1 MVLPIVDTKGVVWY
15 NVSQLMPLYNL
26 DWNLVKSR
34 FTIEENCIKA
44 EDFVYIVACARNRY
58 DYVNPK
64 HEDTASCGI
73 CGKILFTN
81 ITHIEY
87 VESSARPLCVFQSHY
102 PIGDQPNPT
111 FFRSRRATRISTT
124 HPTPILHRR
133 MSPSTSVFNRYP
145 VGHPTIFLSSC

>member
-34 FTIEENCIKA
+34 FTLEENCIKA
-44 EDFVYIVACARNRY
+44 EDFVYIVACAKNRY

-73 CGKILFTN
+73 CGKILFPDD
-81 ITHIEY
+81 EAY
-87 VESSARPLCVFQSHY
+87 VDISNDMVLCDEHSIQDVDGH
-102 PIGDQPNPT
+102 
-111 FFRSRRATRISTT
+111 A
-124 HPTPILHRR
+124 HP
-133 MSPSTSVFNRYP
+133 
-145 VGHPTIFLSSC
+145 FLDAYKL